1 MDTCTFDNWA
11 ANYKNLR
18 KENYLGHGKFNPNS
32 LVGECLVDRTLNA
45 NVLAVAVRWAQF
57 CIRGALQRTHYAR
70 GWGAEQKQ
78 H

>member
-32 LVGECLVDRTLNA
+32 LVGECLV
-45 NVLAVAVRWAQF
+45 VRWAQF

>member
-1 MDTCTFDNWA
+1 MMCRLFVTLG
-11 ANYKNLR
+11 YKLLR
-18 KENYLGHGKFNPNS
+18 
-32 LVGECLVDRTLNA
+32 DRTLNA